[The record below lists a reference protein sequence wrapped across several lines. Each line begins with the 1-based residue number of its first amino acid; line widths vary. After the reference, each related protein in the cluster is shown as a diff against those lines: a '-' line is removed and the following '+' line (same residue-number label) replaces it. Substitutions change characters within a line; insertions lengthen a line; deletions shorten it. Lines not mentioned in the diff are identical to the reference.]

1 MFVEPEV
8 TESKVATK
16 ADPSAPARSA
26 IRRQRTVR
34 YTPHTRD
41 RFHRDEFRARDQ
53 GMRASNEALS
63 RELHQRRMLRYF
75 SRRNGPENAAA
86 ELAAFNE
93 SEERRNGILE
103 RDRLSREEER
113 REASRAD
120 RERHAASQHQ
130 RMESGRALLR
140 DALSY
145 ERPGQRM
152 RLSNNP
158 NEAYYLPG
166 LEDMSES
173 AQAAYAEIVQRAR
186 ENPRLTSEER
196 RMVQRELSSNQHT
209 LSPPP
214 RSMPTPP
221 SSSEEHSNHLAALES
236 TPPVGSAEYT
246 ARFAPSRYH
255 ELFHREET
263 RLRERAQG
271 DASTTALLDEVESAR
286 RETIHSLEEA
296 DRTIEAADR
305 ALSELPPLRRMPGRR
320 SHLPSPPENLPNDPL
335 SHPTV
340 DGLGDR
346 SRSFSPDD
354 DAWDTLVRTMTPDER
369 VPSVHS
375 SFTSATASASSSL
388 ASNSATNSYGTLVTA
403 PSSTTSTADLYP
415 TLCDNTDSEDSLTEE
430 DDNMQPERPAAS
442 THPRPRPRPVY
453 SRRYNT
459 SDRAE
464 QTLALNTELT
474 PAERTL
480 ADQEARFR
488 MMRARERVRE
498 RELESIRGEREAE
511 LQRIQADL
519 DRLDRLDRHVP
530 DHWYEEAGG
539 ERRAGRERL

>member
-93 SEERRNGILE
+93 NEERRNGILE

-196 RMVQRELSSNQHT
+196 RMVQRELSSNQHA

-214 RSMPTPP
+214 RNMPTPP
-221 SSSEEHSNHLAALES
+221 SSSEEHSNQLAALES

-255 ELFHREET
+255 ELFHRDET
-263 RLRERAQG
+263 RLREHAQG

-296 DRTIEAADR
+296 DRTIEAANR

-320 SHLPSPPENLPNDPL
+320 SHLPSPPENRPTDPL
-335 SHPTV
+335 SQPTV

-346 SRSFSPDD
+346 SRSFSPED
-354 DAWDTLVRTMTPDER
+354 DAWDTLLSTMTPDER

-375 SFTSATASASSSL
+375 SFTSATASASASSSL
-388 ASNSATNSYGTLVTA
+388 APNSATNSYGTLVTA
-403 PSSTTSTADLYP
+403 PSSNTSTADLYP
-415 TLCDNTDSEDSLTEE
+415 TLCENTDSEDSLTEE
-430 DDNMQPERPAAS
+430 EDMQPEPSSAL
-442 THPRPRPRPVY
+442 THPRPRPVY
-453 SRRYNT
+453 SLRYT
-459 SDRAE
+459 TRDRSE
-464 QTLALNTELT
+464 QTLDLNPALT

-519 DRLDRLDRHVP
+519 DRLDRQVP
-530 DHWYEEAGG
+530 DHWYEEAGI

>member
-1 MFVEPEV
+1 
-8 TESKVATK
+8 
-16 ADPSAPARSA
+16 
-26 IRRQRTVR
+26 
-34 YTPHTRD
+34 
-41 RFHRDEFRARDQ
+41 
-53 GMRASNEALS
+53 
-63 RELHQRRMLRYF
+63 
-75 SRRNGPENAAA
+75 
-86 ELAAFNE
+86 
-93 SEERRNGILE
+93 LE
-103 RDRLSREEER
+103 
-113 REASRAD
+113 
-120 RERHAASQHQ
+120 
-130 RMESGRALLR
+130 
-140 DALSY
+140 
-145 ERPGQRM
+145 
-152 RLSNNP
+152 
-158 NEAYYLPG
+158 
-166 LEDMSES
+166 
-173 AQAAYAEIVQRAR
+173 
-186 ENPRLTSEER
+186 T
-196 RMVQRELSSNQHT
+196 
-209 LSPPP
+209 SPP
-214 RSMPTPP
+214 
-221 SSSEEHSNHLAALES
+221 A
-236 TPPVGSAEYT
+236 GSAEYT

-255 ELFHREET
+255 ELFHRDET

-305 ALSELPPLRRMPGRR
+305 ALSELPPLLRMPGRR

-388 ASNSATNSYGTLVTA
+388 ATNSATNSYGTLVTA

-430 DDNMQPERPAAS
+430 DDNMQPERPAAL
-442 THPRPRPRPVY
+442 THPRPRPVY

-459 SDRAE
+459 SDRAD
-464 QTLALNTELT
+464 QTLDLNPELT

-519 DRLDRLDRHVP
+519 DRLDRQVP
-530 DHWYEEAGG
+530 DHWYEEAGI